1 VAQWN
6 YPQADNSDITLT
18 QQAAIRA
25 VLREREAWRA
35 DQQAKDWVGQPIAR
49 VLGLDL
55 ELKAKRTRVRGIVEK
70 LVAWGVFTL

>member
-1 VAQWN
+1 LGAGLN
-6 YPQADNSDITLT
+6 PARRKFYFREDFESNLYP

-55 ELKAKRTRVRGIVEK
+55 ELKAKR
-70 LVAWGVFTL
+70 